1 MRNVSLARHVVETGS
16 FYVALAAMLW
26 GTTPGGWT
34 HVPPGLVLDDG
45 YQHVLSGLSPQGWSQ
60 ELKSVCVSLRVLSR
74 VLIQGAL
81 RDIHLRERGWINLG
95 ADIHGPLI
103 VAVAESMRNRRRPRA
118 VDLVLS
124 ILVFL
129 GAYISTN
136 PSLTVASPT
145 GFMIGFL
152 LALTYS
158 ATLMVPK
165 ELYARGSSRNE
176 VIVQSSISATLAL
189 TPVVLLLDGVRLVAE
204 SLPPIVYGGVICMGV
219 AVILFY
225 EGLKSI
231 NPMRAGLITTL
242 EPVTSLIL
250 SRAVLGEALQPLQY
264 VGAGIIVIVA
274 MITTLTPHRE

>member
-1 MRNVSLARHVVETGS
+1 
-16 FYVALAAMLW
+16 
-26 GTTPGGWT
+26 
-34 HVPPGLVLDDG
+34 
-45 YQHVLSGLSPQGWSQ
+45 
-60 ELKSVCVSLRVLSR
+60 
-74 VLIQGAL
+74 
-81 RDIHLRERGWINLG
+81 
-95 ADIHGPLI
+95 
-103 VAVAESMRNRRRPRA
+103 MRNRRRPRA

-264 VGAGIIVIVA
+264 VGAEIIVIVA